1 MSSPGLRLNRS
12 KLVVLS
18 TALLHARPLEQG
30 SWVIVT
36 RAVKG
41 FAPPEEDAGVSEI
54 LLGVNLLE
62 PIDDSSCRLTAVNH
76 VYSSSIPLM
85 LAERVG
91 VKSAV
96 NFVKD
101 LRRLKEEGKL

>member
-1 MSSPGLRLNRS
+1 MATECS
-12 KLVVLS
+12 KVAS
-18 TALLHARPLEQG
+18 TLLHAQPLANDTKG
-30 SWVIVT
+30 RWVIVS

-41 FAPPEEDAGVSEI
+41 FDTPEDANISEI

-62 PIDDSSCRLTAVNH
+62 PINESSCRLTAVNH
-76 VYSSSIPLM
+76 VYSNAIPTM

-96 NFVKD
+96 KFVKD
-101 LRRLKEEGKL
+101 LRRLREEGKI